1 MKKGI
6 IQKLAFAV
14 SFLSFCVLLF
24 PASGLHLI
32 IAAGCFLATL
42 LLLGTAL
49 FFLHKTGFKKA
60 KTIFYDIIALILLAQ
75 DFCLRWQASS
85 KIVAIAHHFHMN
97 GSLLLLLVS
106 ISLSLLS
113 VFSLNTLRALAG
125 DFVEKHSQA
134 QSVFGKPVRRLLLIT
149 VLVFLQFLMLEYGA
163 VGSLSSILQR
173 SPASI
178 LANCFIL
185 GLLNLTLV
193 FVFQKWH
200 ITLFF
205 SAILTALWG
214 IADYY
219 TILFHGSPL
228 YLSEFAN
235 ARTAAHVA
243 LQYHYRLSG
252 QVVCILALLALS
264 LILIHNQRESLDLSL
279 PIGRKL
285 VLRTAALAAISAASF
300 LLGRQSIS
308 LIRPWMPWNV
318 AVEESGFLVCT
329 IQDTVQRLDPV
340 FKPEDY
346 DEGHFPQKI
355 EVVYP
360 EQEEYPDIILVL
372 NETLCDLSLYTE
384 MNADRDYLD
393 AFFGITGASYGWA
406 AAPNIGGG
414 TNNSEF
420 ELLTSK
426 SMYLLKAIAPFTF
439 LDQAILERNTIQVLS
454 DNGYSSAAMHCER
467 AENYSRD
474 RSYPAMGFK
483 QVLLGPESF
492 SNRESYG
499 NRKWLDSENYA
510 DMDLAYQ
517 QMGEGPRFVYLLT
530 FQNHGGYEQN
540 DASMDTVH
548 VRNDFG
554 DLTDDLDE
562 YLSSLELSAKA
573 FRELAE
579 YYAECERKV
588 IICMVGDHAPSF
600 ITSLPAKSGMSFE
613 ESEIAKRLVPYV
625 IWSNYGAEIPSY
637 SEYASMV
644 DLLPMVMEA
653 AGLPLPTFYRYIL
666 DLHEDYP
673 VRTANGLYMDAEG
686 NYGSIFD
693 DPQARGRMS
702 IYYNMEYN
710 SLTTDGSYRSE
721 LFEVK

>member
-1 MKKGI
+1 M
-6 IQKLAFAV
+6 
-14 SFLSFCVLLF
+14 
-24 PASGLHLI
+24 
-32 IAAGCFLATL
+32 
-42 LLLGTAL
+42 GTAL

-60 KTIFYDIIALILLAQ
+60 KTIYYDILVIVLFAQ
-75 DFCLRWQASS
+75 SFCCRWQASS
-85 KIVAIAHHFHMN
+85 KIAAIAHRFHMN
-97 GSLLLLLVS
+97 GSLFLLLVS
-106 ISLSLLS
+106 IVVSLIA
-113 VFSLNTLRALAG
+113 VFSLNTLRASAG
-125 DFVEKHSQA
+125 DFVEKHSKP
-134 QSVFGKPVRRLLLIT
+134 QSVFGKSVRRLLLIT

-185 GLLNLTLV
+185 GLLNLILV
-193 FVFQKWH
+193 LVFQKWH
-200 ITLFF
+200 ISLLV
-205 SAILTALWG
+205 SAILTSLWG

-252 QVVCILALLALS
+252 QVVCILALLAFS
-264 LILIHNQRESLDLSL
+264 LILIHEKRESLEVSL
-279 PIGRKL
+279 PFWRKL
-285 VLRTAALAAISAASF
+285 VLRVIAMAVILGASF
-300 LLGRQSIS
+300 FLSKQSIS

-318 AVEESGFLVCT
+318 AIEESGFLVCT
-329 IQDTVQRLDPV
+329 IRDTVQRMDPIV
-340 FKPEDY
+340 RPEEY
-346 DEGHFPQKI
+346 DEGQLPQTL
-355 EVVYP
+355 ELLYP
-360 EQEEYPDIILVL
+360 EQREYPDIILVL

-384 MNADRDYLD
+384 MNANRDCLD
-393 AFFGITGASYGWA
+393 AFFGIEGASYGWA

-420 ELLTSK
+420 ELLCSK
-426 SMYLLKAIAPFTF
+426 SMYLLKAMAPFTF
-439 LDQAILERNTIQVLS
+439 LDQDVLERNTIQVLL

-474 RSYPAMGFK
+474 RAYPAMGF
-483 QVLLGPESF
+483 QNVLLGSESF
-492 SNRESYG
+492 SNRERYG
-499 NRKWLDSENYA
+499 NRNWLDSGNYA
-510 DMDLAYQ
+510 DMELIYQ

-540 DASMDTVH
+540 DASLDTVH
-548 VRNDFG
+548 VQNDFG
-554 DLTDDLDE
+554 SLTDDVDE
-562 YLSSLELSAKA
+562 YLSSLELSAQA
-573 FRELAE
+573 FRELTE
-579 YYAECERKV
+579 HYTESDRKV

-600 ITSLPAKSGMSFE
+600 ITSLPAKSGMTFE

-653 AGLPLPTFYRYIL
+653 AGLPLPPFYRYIL

-693 DPQARGRMS
+693 DPQARERMS